1 MDLEFTMT
9 SKVWGIDLMAL
20 GSWVEV
26 GEKQIGTDKCGEF
39 RFFSCF
45 VTFYPF

>member
-20 GSWVEV
+20 EV

-39 RFFSCF
+39 RCFSCF